1 MTFDHFLDTV
11 FVPFFDFASMTLIN
25 VLLVANVLLI
35 ILLLIHKYR
44 RSDLFELNFPML
56 KAVVVIMA
64 AFVWLTT
71 LFYSG
76 ITGTFA
82 TPIKTLADYAHLLNT
97 DLPSGIRVLIE
108 LGIVGLLALAP
119 YHTNL
124 RLMKQQKLDRV
135 ERDDLKDCVTRAKAW
150 AANEGQRS
158 RQIKAELKALRA
170 GETFIKENRY
180 VSAAVKE
187 EFSRIIRETLKA
199 EQQDIAKNDRHS
211 KRRR

>member
-1 MTFDHFLDTV
+1 MTFDHFLDNV
-11 FVPFFDFASMTLIN
+11 FVPFLDFASTTLIN

-71 LFYSG
+71 LLYSG

-82 TPIKTLADYAHLLNT
+82 TPINTPADYVHLLNT
-97 DLPSGIRVLIE
+97 DLPSGVRLLIE
-108 LGIVGLLALAP
+108 LGIVSLLALAP

-124 RLMKQQKLDRV
+124 RLMKQQELDRA
-135 ERDDLKDCVTRAKAW
+135 ERDDLKDRVTQAKAW
-150 AANEGQRS
+150 ASNEGKRS
-158 RQIKAELKALRA
+158 RKIKAELKALRA
-170 GETFIKENRY
+170 GETFIKANRH
-180 VSAAVKE
+180 VSTAVKD
-187 EFSRIIRETLKA
+187 EFSRIIRETLKR
-199 EQQDIAKNDRHS
+199 EQQASAKREATDG
-211 KRRR
+211 RRR